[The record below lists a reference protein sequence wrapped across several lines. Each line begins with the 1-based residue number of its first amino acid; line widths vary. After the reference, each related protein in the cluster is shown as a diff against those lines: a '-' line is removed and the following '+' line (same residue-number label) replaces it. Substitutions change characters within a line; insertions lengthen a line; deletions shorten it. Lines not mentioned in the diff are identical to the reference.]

1 MTPPSMSKCAVLRG
15 PRDVEITEWPV
26 PEIGDLD
33 GLLRVE
39 ATGVCGADWAPYKG
53 DRYDFFDPPLILGH
67 EIVGRI
73 EAIGKSAAEKWA
85 VKVGDRVVLEEP
97 LPCWSCTACL
107 TGVYQMCEAKRYGCK
122 SVNDGVGLW
131 GGYSEY
137 VYLAPNALMRRMSP
151 DVPAEIATL
160 YVPISNGLYWV
171 GEVGGLLA
179 GDTVV
184 VQGPGQQGLGCVIAA
199 KEAGAAQIIVTGL
212 AADRER
218 FEAATKLGA
227 DVVLPIDECDPV
239 EEVAR
244 LTGGEMA
251 HVVVNVTEG
260 ATAALGQALRLAGN
274 RASIVHAGNSYAPL
288 TGFEADLVI
297 DKELTIRGVRGRYG
311 RALEAA
317 IRLIESE
324 RYPLEV
330 FATHAYAIE
339 DTERALL
346 TLGGEGDPGPIHVSV
361 LPTLGG
367 SE

>member
-1 MTPPSMSKCAVLRG
+1 MTAARTSRCAVLYG
-15 PRDVEITEWPV
+15 ARDIRITEWPL
-26 PEIGDLD
+26 PEIGEFD

-39 ATGVCGADWAPYKG
+39 ATGVCGADWAPYRG

-73 EAIGKSAAEKWA
+73 EEIGAEASKKWG
-85 VKVGDRVVLEEP
+85 VRPGDRVVLEEP
-97 LPCWSCTACL
+97 LPCWSCRACK

-122 SVNDGVGLW
+122 SVNDGAGLW

-137 VYLAPNALMRRMSP
+137 VYLAPNALMHRMSG
-151 DVPAEIATL
+151 DVAPEVAAL
-160 YVPISNGLYWV
+160 YVPVSNGIYWTV
-171 GEVGGLLA
+171 EVGGVVP
-179 GDTVV
+179 GDTVI

-199 KEAGAAQIIVTGL
+199 KEAGAGQIIITGL
-212 AADRER
+212 SSDEQR
-218 FEAATKLGA
+218 FEAALKLGA
-227 DVVLPIDECDPV
+227 DVVLAVDECDPV

-251 HVVVNVTEG
+251 HVVVNVTEAARG
-260 ATAALGQALRLAGN
+260 ALGQAVHMAGN
-274 RASIVHAGNSYAPL
+274 RACIVHAGNSYAPL
-288 TGFEADLVI
+288 TGFDADLVI

-311 RALEAA
+311 RALEAG
-317 IRLIESE
+317 IRLIESG
-324 RYPLEV
+324 RYPLELLT
-330 FATHAYAIE
+330 THAYAIE

-346 TLGGEGDPGPIHVSV
+346 TLGGEGDRGAIHVSV